1 MSATLERRLEAL
13 ERDGN
18 MGDVPLVIG
27 WRHGDDVRSVAL
39 AGQRFERME
48 GESVEEL
55 KERAVRAI
63 SENSDERTLWMKFE

>member
-1 MSATLERRLEAL
+1 M
-13 ERDGN
+13 
-18 MGDVPLVIG
+18 MC
-27 WRHGDDVRSVAL
+27 AL

-55 KERAVRAI
+55 KERAIRAI